1 MEEGEKAGVLRE
13 KIAVPVSDLPVSELD
28 NNPIDKLD
36 TNPIDKFSTQI
47 AVPVSDNNPI
57 DKFSTQMALL
67 SSTVTRLEGYITQL
81 RTENVTLLSNNIKL
95 RSDISILQ
103 GDLRTLHP
111 LPYARLHLKNCTVHQ
126 AACNSAMT
134 SFTSLHSLTS
144 INSNPLLTLQFKE
157 LKKAI
162 KASNTAFLSAAC
174 LCKPTPTLASVL
186 WIIAKNGNTDEVK
199 RCMNLNRAIRN
210 CPLLQMAM
218 AEVKSPKVGLT
229 QLNYFSWKGKT
240 ASVKRMLMIKDIDLE
255 SSDSCGF
262 TPLLSAALYGHA
274 EIVKLLLAKGSKID
288 AKTSEGFTALHAACQ
303 SGNLAIVSLLVNKK
317 AEIEARSVFNST
329 PFHLAAT
336 KGNLDVFKFL
346 LDKGARIESKDN
358 FGRSVLHFVCQEGHT
373 PLLKLLFLT
382 TVDLQDR
389 TTDGGLT
396 PLHYA
401 AMNGHLGVIRALADK
416 GVDLNALTD
425 AGITALEFSKRGNH
439 QYCIYELLN
448 RGAI

>member
-1 MEEGEKAGVLRE
+1 MEEGEKAVVLNSESE
-13 KIAVPVSDLPVSELD
+13 KIENPVEGVGVND
-28 NNPIDKLD
+28 
-36 TNPIDKFSTQI
+36 
-47 AVPVSDNNPI
+47 NPI
-57 DKFSTQMALL
+57 DKFSTQMTLL

-81 RTENVTLLSNNIKL
+81 RTENVTLLSDNIKL

-126 AACNSAMT
+126 AACNSAIK
-134 SFTSLHSLTS
+134 SFTTLHSLSS
-144 INSNPLLTLQFKE
+144 INSNPILTLQFNE

-174 LCKPTPTLASVL
+174 LCKPPPTLATVL
-186 WIIAKNGNTDEVK
+186 WILAKNGNTDEVK
-199 RCMNLNRAIRN
+199 RCMNLNRATRN
-210 CPLLQMAM
+210 CPLLQIAM
-218 AEVKSPKVGLT
+218 AEVKSQKVGMT

-262 TPLLSAALYGHA
+262 TPLLSASLYGHA
-274 EIVKLLLAKGSKID
+274 DTVKLLLAKGAKVD

-303 SGNLAIVSLLVNKK
+303 SGNIVIVSLLVNKK

-358 FGRSVLHFVCQEGHT
+358 FGRSVLHFACQEGH
-373 PLLKLLFLT
+373 LQILKLLTMT
-382 TVDLQDR
+382 TADLQVCKSAC
-389 TTDGGLT
+389 DGGLT

-425 AGITALEFSKRGNH
+425 TGVTALEFCKRGNH
-439 QYCIYELLN
+439 PYCIYELIN
-448 RGAI
+448 RGAFDKI